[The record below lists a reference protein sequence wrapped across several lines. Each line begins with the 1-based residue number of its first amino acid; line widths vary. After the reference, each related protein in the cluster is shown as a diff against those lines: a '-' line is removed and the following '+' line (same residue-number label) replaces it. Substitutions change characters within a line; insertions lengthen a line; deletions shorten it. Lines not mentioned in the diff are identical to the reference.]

1 MDYYK
6 SYTNATTIVDRIREA
21 ASRGAT
27 ASPKSGLVARMED
40 TEVSLRD
47 FDEIR
52 AQYMRDVQDTFNK
65 SREANSAEIENY
77 LGKGLGTAS
86 MEPPERN
93 PANWEDAPLMGP
105 VSAEVTDTTVRK
117 ILETIKTKESGGDY
131 SIKTAAKGQSA
142 SGGYQITNG
151 TWKGL
156 TNKYGIGTEYKTAK
170 SAPPEVQDAVAAR
183 YVTDI
188 LEENNNDITKVP
200 LVWYTGNAQGEI
212 SAEALAINN
221 GLTPAKYQYDWMRT
235 FNKVSGEQE

>member
-1 MDYYK
+1 MDYSQNYFQ
-6 SYTNATTIVDRIREA
+6 ATFLVDRIRKA
-21 ASRGAT
+21 AAEGNKT
-27 ASPKSGLVARMED
+27 KLYSGLGARMQEN
-40 TEVSLRD
+40 EKKLED
-47 FDEIR
+47 FDTIK
-52 AQYMRDVQDTFNK
+52 AHYMQSVQDMFAPL
-65 SREANSAEIENY
+65 REEKPEDSDVLG
-77 LGKGLGTAS
+77 LGKAS
-86 MEPPERN
+86 MEPPRRN

-212 SAEALAINN
+212 SAEAIAINN